1 MNNLKRVTAAL
12 LAATMIFTSMGNGII
27 SYVNATETEEAE
39 IPTEASETE
48 ESEISAEESE
58 ETLASEAG
66 MEMKQPESEKI
77 KERSEQDD
85 DASKEDA
92 SKERTEG
99 TNAEEEIKEDEDT
112 KAEEAYLDLEEETV
126 EDENLMEEDIELL
139 KEELS
144 KSHEKKDYIIL
155 MEDENTANE
164 IQEEYRE
171 VKKEDVTEAKE
182 ESAGD
187 VQVVVSEM
195 TGETA
200 AEILDEDGVLCVE
213 EDIEIEGLSVDKEDL
228 EIDEGTAV
236 ESPNDTWNLEML
248 HADHL
253 ETEPSERGQEGECVQ
268 VAVLDSGVEG
278 MSDVN
283 TAGSVNFVDEEGTVP
298 LYMED
303 MTGHGTSVAR
313 IIQRIAPNSDIYSI
327 KVLDENNK
335 APLSRIIRG
344 IYWCIEFDMDI
355 INMSFGSSTESIALK
370 KAIWE
375 AGQAGILMI
384 AAAGNGGADEGIN
397 YPAAYDEVVAVG
409 AVDEVAQRREES
421 AVGEELELVAPG
433 ENIVSEGVFGLDV
446 MESGTSMAAP
456 HVTGIAAVLWG
467 KDGEKPAGFI
477 RYLLSESAR
486 CLGEESEYG
495 NGMPDI
501 SYALEHYGE
510 YEASYED
517 EGTDAPENTGGRG
530 VL

>member
-48 ESEISAEESE
+48 EPEISAEESE

-335 APLSRIIRG
+335 VTVHP
-344 IYWCIEFDMDI
+344 
-355 INMSFGSSTESIALK
+355 FG
-370 KAIWE
+370 
-375 AGQAGILMI
+375 
-384 AAAGNGGADEGIN
+384 
-397 YPAAYDEVVAVG
+397 
-409 AVDEVAQRREES
+409 
-421 AVGEELELVAPG
+421 
-433 ENIVSEGVFGLDV
+433 
-446 MESGTSMAAP
+446 
-456 HVTGIAAVLWG
+456 
-467 KDGEKPAGFI
+467 
-477 RYLLSESAR
+477 
-486 CLGEESEYG
+486 
-495 NGMPDI
+495 
-501 SYALEHYGE
+501 
-510 YEASYED
+510 
-517 EGTDAPENTGGRG
+517 
-530 VL
+530 